1 MSSISQIIRDIAPEM
16 ADLEPEYLDRL
27 ISYSKAQV
35 CFGDRSIRNLAIALL
50 TAHIFTISKRAG
62 TAGTETS
69 KREGDLS
76 VSYGATAVTNG
87 TLAVTSYGQEFER
100 LKRIS
105 ILGPRNRMVMP
116 DDCKN

>member
-1 MSSISQIIRDIAPEM
+1 MSNIVQIIKDIAPEM
-16 ADLEPEYLDRL
+16 AELDGDYLNRL

-50 TAHIFTISKRAG
+50 TAHIFTISNRAG
-62 TAGTETS
+62 TAGNETS
-69 KREGDLS
+69 KREGDLA
-76 VSYGATAVTNG
+76 VSYGAAAITNG

-105 ILGPRNRMVMP
+105 ILGPRNSMVKP
-116 DDCKN
+116 DGC